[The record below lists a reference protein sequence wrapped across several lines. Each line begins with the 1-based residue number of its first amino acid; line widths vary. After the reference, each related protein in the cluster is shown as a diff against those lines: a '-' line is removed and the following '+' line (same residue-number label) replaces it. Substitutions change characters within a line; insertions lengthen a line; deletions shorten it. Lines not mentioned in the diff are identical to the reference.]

1 MNILHVTI
9 FAFITLFS
17 FYSLSE
23 VYAEPI
29 IYDNDYKI
37 EKFVTGLKW
46 PTTMTFVG
54 DDILV
59 LEKDT
64 GKVIRIK
71 DNGVVYNEPVL
82 DVPVNIT
89 FESGLLGIAS
99 VSNHVF
105 LYFTES
111 ESGFDKEGF
120 ETSKHIVYQ
129 YDWNGKKLTNPTLI
143 KELPAVGYLG
153 LHGGVMT
160 TGLNNEVYFAIGDQ
174 FLETIFQNIPTGETY
189 ETGSIFKI
197 DTKNN
202 NDVELFAM
210 GVRNSFGLAV
220 DPVTGYLWDTENG
233 AHYFDEINLV
243 TQGFNSGWNSVM
255 GPIDR
260 DNGCTPSPDT
270 CTDTPQIMPPPF
282 ENFVYSDP
290 EFSWYNT
297 VAPTAIAFPDKNSSR
312 KYLDSMFVGDFNNGI
327 IYKFQLNTDRTGLV
341 FSNPRLSDLV
351 LDDNDEID
359 EILFARDF
367 YGISDIKFRG
377 DVMYVTV
384 LGDGVIYKIYP
395 KEPLSPL
402 KQYQNGVSYK
412 KIVCKSELMPIM
424 RHSGGINCVYPKTA
438 LILIDEVGWSVN
450 QDKIPMIELKN
461 QDLQG
466 LNFEYMNLANS
477 DFRRAN
483 FDTANISNVNFTQ
496 ANLSY
501 TDLSGKDL
509 TGTILTGAYLNNS
522 NLRDVDLSGKD
533 LTGTVL
539 TGADLT
545 NSNLTGTDLSGK
557 NLTGT
562 ILTGVDLSGK
572 NLTGTK
578 LRDVDLSGKDLT
590 GTVLTGADLTNSNL
604 TGTDLSGKD
613 LTGTILTGA
622 YLNNSIL
629 RDVDLS
635 GKNLTGTKLRDVDL
649 SGKDLTGTL
658 LTDANLVN
666 ANLTNAN
673 LTNANLTNANLTNT
687 NLENAVLTGTILN
700 CLAHPICD

>member
-111 ESGFDKEGF
+111 ESGFDKVGF
-120 ETSKHIVYQ
+120 ETSKHTVYQ

-270 CTDTPQIMPPPF
+270 CTDTPQIIPPPF

-312 KYLDSMFVGDFNNGI
+312 KYLDSMFVGDFNKGI

-450 QDKIPMIELKN
+450 QDKIPMIELKD

-539 TGADLT
+539 TGANLT
-545 NSNLTGTDLSGK
+545 NS
-557 NLTGT
+557 
-562 ILTGVDLSGK
+562 
-572 NLTGTK
+572 K
-578 LRDVDLSGKDLT
+578 LRDVDLSGKDLS
-590 GTVLTGADLTNSNL
+590 GIRLGGV
-604 TGTDLSGKD
+604 DLSGMD
-613 LTGTILTGA
+613 LTGTI
-622 YLNNSIL
+622 
-629 RDVDLS
+629 
-635 GKNLTGTKLRDVDL
+635 
-649 SGKDLTGTL
+649 

>member
-1 MNILHVTI
+1 MACDELGVPIAPDGKSCI
-9 FAFITLFS
+9 FPPEIA
-17 FYSLSE
+17 
-23 VYAEPI
+23 
-29 IYDNDYKI
+29 
-37 EKFVTGLKW
+37 
-46 PTTMTFVG
+46 PTTISDGYIVEKLYGGLEFPTTLDFVG

-59 LEKDT
+59 LEKHS
-64 GKVIRIK
+64 GKVIRIQ
-71 DNGVVYNEPVL
+71 DMGNQIVVHNQPVL
-82 DVPVNIT
+82 DVSVRYN
-89 FESGLLGIAS
+89 FYSGMLGIATTPD
-99 VSNHVF
+99 HVY
-105 LYFTES
+105 LYYTEA
-111 ESGFDKEGF
+111 ESGIDTLEINNKEEGQHA
-120 ETSKHIVYQ
+120 KNRVYQ
-129 YDWNGKKLTNPTLI
+129 YDWDGEMLVNPVLV
-143 KELPAVGYLG
+143 KEFIAQQNNDH
-153 LHGGVMT
+153 HGGVMT

-210 GVRNSFGLAV
+210 GVRNCFGLAV

-477 DFRRAN
+477 DFRGSN
-483 FDTANISNVNFTQ
+483 FNNTKISNVDFTR
-496 ANLSY
+496 ANLSNIDL
-501 TDLSGKDL
+501 TNNELTGTILTEADLSNANLAGVDLSGKDL
-509 TGTILTGAYLNNS
+509 TGTILTEANISNTNLAGA
-522 NLRDVDLSGKD
+522 
-533 LTGTVL
+533 
-539 TGADLT
+539 
-545 NSNLTGTDLSGK
+545 
-557 NLTGT
+557 
-562 ILTGVDLSGK
+562 I
-572 NLTGTK
+572 
-578 LRDVDLSGKDLT
+578 
-590 GTVLTGADLTNSNL
+590 
-604 TGTDLSGKD
+604 
-613 LTGTILTGA
+613 
-622 YLNNSIL
+622 
-629 RDVDLS
+629 
-635 GKNLTGTKLRDVDL
+635 
-649 SGKDLTGTL
+649 

-666 ANLTNAN
+666 A
-673 LTNANLTNANLTNT
+673 
-687 NLENAVLTGTILN
+687 VLNGTILN
-700 CLAHPICD
+700 CVGHPICIQ

>member
-111 ESGFDKEGF
+111 ESGFDKVGF
-120 ETSKHIVYQ
+120 ETSKHTVYQ

-174 FLETIFQNIPTGETY
+174 GQSGVFENRADDPCYIIDFVDSECPSKSVY
-189 ETGSIFKI
+189 ETSSIFKI
-197 DTKNN
+197 DTE
-202 NDVELFAM
+202 NDNSVELFAM
-210 GVRNSFGLAV
+210 GIRNSFGLGV

-233 AHYFDEINLV
+233 ANYYDEINLV
-243 TQGFNSGWNSVM
+243 MPGFNSGWNHVM
-255 GPIDR
+255 GPVDS
-260 DNGCTPSPDT
+260 DNPDT
-270 CTDTPQIMPPPF
+270 GGAQAIPPQF

-290 EFSWYNT
+290 ELSWYET
-297 VAPTAIAFPDKNSSR
+297 VGPTAIVFPNLISFG
-312 KYLDSMFVGDFNNGI
+312 KYSDGLFVGDFHNGRI
-327 IYKFQLNTDRTGLV
+327 HTFQLNSDRTEFIFPDPTVDVDSTFLY
-341 FSNPRLSDLV
+341 
-351 LDDNDEID
+351 NDF
-359 EILFARDF
+359 FALNFRG
-367 YGISDIKFRG
+367 GISDIEFR
-377 DVMYVTV
+377 DDAMYVV
-384 LGDGVIYKIYP
+384 SIMDGSIYKIYP
-395 KEPLSPL
+395 KDPLSPL
-402 KQYQNGVSYK
+402 KQYEAGIVHK

-477 DFRRAN
+477 DFRGSN
-483 FDTANISNVNFTQ
+483 FNNTKISNVDFTR
-496 ANLSY
+496 ANLSNIDL
-501 TDLSGKDL
+501 TNNELIGTILTEADLSNANLAGVDLSGKDL
-509 TGTILTGAYLNNS
+509 TGTILTEANLSNTNLAGA
-522 NLRDVDLSGKD
+522 
-533 LTGTVL
+533 
-539 TGADLT
+539 
-545 NSNLTGTDLSGK
+545 
-557 NLTGT
+557 
-562 ILTGVDLSGK
+562 I
-572 NLTGTK
+572 
-578 LRDVDLSGKDLT
+578 
-590 GTVLTGADLTNSNL
+590 
-604 TGTDLSGKD
+604 
-613 LTGTILTGA
+613 
-622 YLNNSIL
+622 
-629 RDVDLS
+629 
-635 GKNLTGTKLRDVDL
+635 
-649 SGKDLTGTL
+649 

-666 ANLTNAN
+666 S
-673 LTNANLTNANLTNT
+673 
-687 NLENAVLTGTILN
+687 VLNGTILN
-700 CLAHPICD
+700 CVGHPICIQ